1 MKRILI
7 IDDNYDLV
15 QNTML
20 FLNEHNYDV
29 KPAYSGNEGLNAI
42 LNYKPDLILCD
53 IMLPDIN
60 GYKILSELKKL
71 DLLIPPILIYITA
84 KTQRNDLRKGMTLGA
99 DDYITKP
106 FTFEELLNA
115 INTQFKKRSYYLKSV
130 NKSSAIHDEFVAQVK
145 TRNNSDEKKT
155 FTRNGFLFID
165 NKKNP
170 GIHAIK
176 DLIVVRSFKDY
187 TILFFV
193 DGKKFLLRKRMNY
206 WESYLPSEQFIRI
219 HRQTMINLNFINRIE
234 KLSSNRFSIQL
245 KGYTNSVDVSQR
257 YSKRIKKMLM

>member
-20 FLNEHNYDV
+20 FLNEHDYDV
-29 KPAYSGNEGLNAI
+29 KAAYNGNEGMNAI

-60 GYKILSELKKL
+60 GYKILSQLKKL

-106 FTFEELLNA
+106 FTFEELLDA
-115 INTQFKKRSYYLKSV
+115 INTQLKKRAQYLKSA
-130 NKSSAIHDEFVAQVK
+130 NKSYADNKEIVAK
-145 TRNNSDEKKT
+145 DKARNTSDGKKS
-155 FTRNGFLFID
+155 FTHNGFIFID

-176 DLIVVRSFKDY
+176 DLIVIRSFKDY

-206 WESYLPSEQFIRI
+206 WESYLPAEEFIRI
-219 HRQTMINLNFINRIE
+219 HRQTMINLNFITKIE
-234 KLSSNRFSIQL
+234 KLSSNRFTIQL
-245 KGYTNSVDVSQR
+245 RGYSNSVDVSQR

>member
-1 MKRILI
+1 MKKILI

-20 FLNEHNYDV
+20 FLNEHDYDV
-29 KPAYSGNEGLNAI
+29 KTAYSGNEGMKAI

-60 GYKILSELKKL
+60 GYKILGELKKL
-71 DLLIPPILIYITA
+71 DLLIPPIIIFITA
-84 KTQRNDLRKGMTLGA
+84 KTQRSDLRKGMTLGA

-106 FTFEELLNA
+106 FTFEELLEA
-115 INTQFKKRSYYLKSV
+115 INTQFKKRSQYLKSI
-130 NKSSAIHDEFVAQVK
+130 NKTNAINNEIVRKNK
-145 TRNNSDEKKT
+145 TKNNSDEKKS
-155 FTRNGFLFID
+155 FAHNGYLFID
-165 NKKNP
+165 NKKSP
-170 GIHAIK
+170 GIHAIQ

-206 WESYLPSEQFIRI
+206 WESYLPAEEFIRI
-219 HRQTMINLNFINRIE
+219 HRQTMINLNFINKIE

-245 KGYTNSVDVSQR
+245 RGYSNSVNVSQR
-257 YSKRIKKMLM
+257 YSKRIKKMLL